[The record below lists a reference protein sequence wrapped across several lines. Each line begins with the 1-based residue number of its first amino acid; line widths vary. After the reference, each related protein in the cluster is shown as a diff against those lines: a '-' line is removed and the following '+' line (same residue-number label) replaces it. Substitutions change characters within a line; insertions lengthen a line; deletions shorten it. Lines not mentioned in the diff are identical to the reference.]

1 MTQWAK
7 MNRRTR
13 LVGVLVGVLMWVPM
27 AAVLAQAPAKS
38 PGSFAEQLTREI
50 ERARRQVETLYVLRL
65 SEAVALNAEQS
76 AKVAAIIRK
85 AQETRRGLLE
95 ERRQRLT
102 ELKALLAEG
111 AGAERIK
118 PKLVQWGQNEMRLG
132 RWRYDLFEE
141 LSPLL
146 SVEQQA
152 RYLLFDENFNVE
164 VRKAVLELR
173 RGDSQ
178 RGGE

>member
-1 MTQWAK
+1 MTDRV
-7 MNRRTR
+7 RRTR
-13 LVGVLVGVLMWVPM
+13 TIWLIAALAGLLAWAPM
-27 AAVLAQAPAKS
+27 AGFAQAPTKRE
-38 PGSFAEQLTREI
+38 GSLAERLIQEI
-50 ERARRQVETLYVLRL
+50 ERARRQVEILYLLRL
-65 SEAVALNAEQS
+65 TETVELSAEQS
-76 AKVAAIIRK
+76 ARVAAVVRK

-102 ELKALLAEG
+102 ELTALLAAG

-118 PKLVQWGQNEMRLG
+118 PKVVQWEQNEARLG
-132 RWRYDLFEE
+132 RWRQDLFEE
-141 LSPLL
+141 LSRLL

-164 VRKAVLELR
+164 IRNAVLELR

>member
-1 MTQWAK
+1 MRQRVRASG
-7 MNRRTR
+7 RARLFSA
-13 LVGVLVGVLMWVPM
+13 LVGCLTWALM
-27 AAVLAQAPAKS
+27 ASVLAETPAKS
-38 PGSFAEQLTREI
+38 PGSFAEQLTREL

-102 ELKALLAEG
+102 ELTALLAAG

-118 PKLVQWGQNEMRLG
+118 PKVVQWEQNEARLG
-132 RWRYDLFEE
+132 RWRQDLFEE
-141 LSPLL
+141 LSRFL

-164 VRKAVLELR
+164 IRNAVLELR